1 MNRRLLAVVTV
12 LVVVGLS
19 GCTTLF
25 GGGAASPES
34 LSEDAEYEFDTGQ
47 DGYIVLNEDN
57 YTAVYN
63 VSKTD
68 DETIELYRTD
78 SLTIEQPLD
87 IRALQFRYAN
97 GSAYPDG
104 TRVRYVDGNAT
115 RVYPNG
121 TSERTDALA
130 VNTTRK
136 RTQVALPAD
145 DGHLAFTAPKNGKEV
160 AVRPPVNGSFEVAL
174 PPDTDASLP
183 LLSEVRPDNDDRQVV
198 DDRVHLTWE
207 ELDTSVL
214 VVRWYLDRDLWLFG
228 GMAAIA
234 VLVGLAGAAYYYRQV
249 QQAKKRRQSEGLDV
263 DVGDDD
269 GRDPPPGMG

>member
-1 MNRRLLAVVTV
+1 MNWRLLAAVAV
-12 LVVVGLS
+12 LAVFGLA

-68 DETIELYRTD
+68 DETVELYRTD

-97 GSAYPDG
+97 ESAYPNG
-104 TRVRYVDGNAT
+104 TVVRYVDGNAT
-115 RVYPNG
+115 RVYPDG
-121 TSERTDALA
+121 TTERTDALS

-174 PPDTDASLP
+174 PPNTGASLP
-183 LLSEVRPDNDDRQVV
+183 LLSEVRPDNDDRRTV
-198 DDRVHLTWE
+198 DDRVHLAWG

-214 VVRWYLDRDLWLFG
+214 VIRWYLDRDLWLFG

-249 QQAKKRRQSEGLDV
+249 QQAKKRRESEGLDV
-263 DVGDDD
+263 DVDDD